1 MGDDALTGLNAEKL
15 GSAVGIKAEVDLLSV
30 TDVDNLES
38 RWDDTTVVIA
48 SFPTGLDDELGE
60 TDDDMDDVL
69 AMIGDTVAIGGDVTD
84 FGKIGDGII
93 ICCVGT
99 AMLVNVL
106 GCFSSSDSLLL
117 RDSLLPYFLENFGV
131 CGSISLRYLSLSVSG
146 NSIDFDFPW
155 FAILASSFLLA
166 CLYLKILSSLVL
178 PAVARF
184 SESVV

>member
-15 GSAVGIKAEVDLLSV
+15 GSAVEINAEVLSV

-38 RWDDTTVVIA
+38 RWNDTTVVIA
-48 SFPTGLDDELGE
+48 SFPTILDDELGE

-117 RDSLLPYFLENFGV
+117 RDSLLPYFLEKLWCVWLHFT
-131 CGSISLRYLSLSVSG
+131 
-146 NSIDFDFPW
+146 
-155 FAILASSFLLA
+155 
-166 CLYLKILSSLVL
+166 KILVFVCL
-178 PAVARF
+178 R
-184 SESVV
+184 